1 MPDKKTFYVTTPIY
15 YVNDVPHIGHAYSTV
30 GADAL
35 ARFKRM
41 DGYEVY
47 FLTGT
52 DEHGQ
57 KIAKTAKEKGLEPKQ
72 LADQVVERFKE
83 AWAKL
88 GITYTRFI
96 RTTDE
101 DHRKAA
107 QAFFKKVMDAGYI
120 YKGQYEGWYCL
131 PDEKFLLDSEV
142 KDGPNGT
149 KTCPDCGRPVDRIK
163 EENYFFKM
171 SAFQKQL
178 EQHLAEHPEFLQPES
193 RKNELVNNFIK
204 PGLADV
210 SITRSTVKWGIPAPV
225 PEETVIY
232 VWFDALINYLSA
244 LGWPEGESY
253 KKFWLGDGFE
263 SHEIVHIIGKDILRF
278 HTTIWPTM
286 LMAAQIPL
294 PTKVFGTGFINMGG
308 EKMSKSLG
316 NVVNPMD
323 LIDKYGS
330 DALRYYLLREI
341 PFGTDG
347 DFTLDAFE
355 LRFNGDLANDLGN
368 LVQRSL
374 TMLEK
379 YCDGIIPENTLVET
393 DIERNL
399 SYTRPHLYFWRNC
412 INGKETPDKKYL
424 SGLRFDFLLEEVWKL
439 IKVANKYVD
448 ETAPWN
454 LAKDISLSDRLKS
467 VMYNMAERLRIISI
481 SIAPYLPSAAQSIW
495 EQLGYQDNVHD
506 HKFTEVDADTKN
518 SWGLIK
524 SGQKIN
530 KKSALFPRIEKE
542 EKSLDMTEKV
552 EKIKV
557 SIRKEVL
564 NYFSKNTE
572 KKPNKYGWLSSGED
586 FVKLRK
592 MDKQGFFFRYDTK
605 NWNIVEFTD
614 EELETAFENE
624 ADFDKAKTK
633 LINELNQIKKTT

>member
-1 MPDKKTFYVTTPIY
+1 VEAKKTFYVTTPIY

-41 DGYEVY
+41 DGYEVF

-88 GITYTRFI
+88 GITYDRFI

-120 YKGQYEGWYCL
+120 HKSEYEGWYCL

-142 KDGPNGT
+142 KDG
-149 KTCPDCGRPVDRIK
+149 KCPDCGRPVERIK

-178 EQHLAEHPEFLQPES
+178 EKHLADHPEFLQPET

-204 PGLADV
+204 PGLSDV

-244 LGWPEGESY
+244 LGWPDGENF
-253 KKFWLGDGFE
+253 KKFWPAD
-263 SHEIVHIIGKDILRF
+263 VHIIGKDILRF

-286 LMAAQIPL
+286 LMAASLPL
-294 PTKVFGTGFINMGG
+294 PKKVFGTGFINMGG

-316 NVVNPMD
+316 NVISPMD
-323 LIDKYGS
+323 VIGLYGP
-330 DALRYYLLREI
+330 DALRYYLLREVV
-341 PFGTDG
+341 FGLDG
-347 DFTLDAFE
+347 TYTTEAFE

-368 LVQRSL
+368 LVSRSL

-379 YCDGIIPENTLVET
+379 YFEGVVPQAGPQGDLEKDLALVGTSYAKNARTTMEKLDFSHTLT
-393 DIERNL
+393 QA
-399 SYTRPHLYFWRNC
+399 WA
-412 INGKETPDKKYL
+412 
-424 SGLRFDFLLEEVWKL
+424 L
-439 IKVANKYVD
+439 IKRANKYID
-448 ETAPWN
+448 ETAPYKI
-454 LAKDISLSDRLKS
+454 AKEGDVGR
-467 VMYNMAERLRIISI
+467 ERLSTVMFSLMETLRITAISV
-481 SIAPYLPSAAQSIW
+481 APFMPFTASAIW
-495 EQLGYQDNVHD
+495 AQLGYADDVHQ
-506 HKFTEVDADTKN
+506 HSLAETEG
-518 SWGLIK
+518 WGKIPVA
-524 SGQKIN
+524 QKIA
-530 KKSALFPRIEKE
+530 KAGPLFPRIE
-542 EKSLDMTEKV
+542 
-552 EKIKV
+552 
-557 SIRKEVL
+557 
-564 NYFSKNTE
+564 
-572 KKPNKYGWLSSGED
+572 
-586 FVKLRK
+586 
-592 MDKQGFFFRYDTK
+592 
-605 NWNIVEFTD
+605 
-614 EELETAFENE
+614 
-624 ADFDKAKTK
+624 
-633 LINELNQIKKTT
+633 IKK